1 MSEAKIDRVV
11 AELLVQLGRLA
22 YSGGHRSK
30 LTDAQWAALRYFGRA
45 NRFSRT
51 TSGFAEFH
59 CTTRGTASQ
68 TVKALTERGYLS
80 RTRSP
85 LDGRSV
91 WITLTSRGEQLLAQ
105 DPIED
110 VTYAVAALPAGTRS
124 RLATG
129 LSRVISRLALER
141 GTREF
146 GTCFSCRH
154 LRRSELE
161 TPGSDHRCRR
171 YDQSL
176 EDSELNQICV
186 NFDRQD

>member
-1 MSEAKIDRVV
+1 MSDLKTNRAV

-22 YSGGHRSK
+22 YSGGHHSG
-30 LTDAQWAALRYFGRA
+30 LTHAQWVALRYFGRA

-68 TVKALTERGYLS
+68 TVKVLTERGYLS

-85 LDGRSV
+85 LDGRSA
-91 WITLTSRGEQLLAQ
+91 WFTLTPQGQQLLAQ

-110 VTYAVAALPAGTRS
+110 VTRAVAALSAGVRS
-124 RLATG
+124 RLAIS
-129 LSRVISRLALER
+129 LSAVVSHLALQK
-141 GTREF
+141 GASEF

-154 LRRSELE
+154 LDTVEVAESNTHYRCLRYDEPLGQPELE
-161 TPGSDHRCRR
+161 
-171 YDQSL
+171 
-176 EDSELNQICV
+176 EICL
-186 NFDRQD
+186 NFDRGD